1 LPGLRILSRVRP
13 ATPSAM
19 NRACHRHTTGLAF
32 PDRRMISAAP
42 QPSALARMILAGNL
56 GTARMNQI
64 IGYTIDQGGQ
74 GVARLH
80 AQGDH
85 RSDVTIL

>member
-1 LPGLRILSRVRP
+1 
-13 ATPSAM
+13 
-19 NRACHRHTTGLAF
+19 
-32 PDRRMISAAP
+32 MISAVP

-56 GTARMNQI
+56 GTARMNQTI
-64 IGYTIDQGGQ
+64 SYTIDQGGKE
-74 GVARLH
+74 VARLH